1 MMVLCFKTKHILPS
15 IEAGW
20 GLFWGFKQVL
30 SCLQRLSVVSGWQSL
45 LALPQG
51 FQRSKQV
58 RACQHILA
66 AGSRSLVRVVIKSCH
81 DFGRQEKTI
90 SSVNSLLLF
99 FERATHNRLAPMH
112 PRKLSV
118 LFKVVK
124 LKDTLKNNKG
134 KQHFLINAETS

>member
-90 SSVNSLLLF
+90 SSVNSLLVINPTCRYL
-99 FERATHNRLAPMH
+99 L
-112 PRKLSV
+112 LQ
-118 LFKVVK
+118 
-124 LKDTLKNNKG
+124 D
-134 KQHFLINAETS
+134 FLD